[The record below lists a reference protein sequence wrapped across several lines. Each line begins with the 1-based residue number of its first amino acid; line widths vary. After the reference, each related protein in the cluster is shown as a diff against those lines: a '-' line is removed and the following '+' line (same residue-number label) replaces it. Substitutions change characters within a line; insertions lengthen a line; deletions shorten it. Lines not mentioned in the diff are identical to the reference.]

1 MTEWQGHAGETLP
14 MLVTRVVA
22 HLAATGSSS
31 ILCEGGLATVRALA
45 EARLL
50 NELCLTVTGT
60 SRADVELALQG
71 ILPAPTGWSLAS
83 LRQSDDGSTIF
94 SVWRCVTGVHS

>member
-1 MTEWQGHAGETLP
+1 
-14 MLVTRVVA
+14 MLLTRVVA

-50 NELCLTVTGT
+50 NELCLTVTGAA
-60 SRADVELALQG
+60 RADVERALQG
-71 ILPAPTGWSLAS
+71 VLPDPTGWSLAS
-83 LRQSDDGSTIF
+83 LRQSDDASTIF